1 MPATRTRASTEQ
13 AAEVLAEEV
22 KQVQEEVKEIV
33 ATPAPEEV
41 PAVPEAV
48 EEPVPSEPV
57 VPSDDS
63 VEHVPETNGSSNGNG
78 KANGV
83 DAVEEDEEEEEE
95 EVVDGKRK
103 SEVVGEGDAPDST
116 EVVKKQKVVEDP
128 VEEPVVPVVSEEPV
142 EASV

>member
-1 MPATRTRASTEQ
+1 LVSHD
-13 AAEVLAEEV
+13 VLL
-22 KQVQEEVKEIV
+22 Q
-33 ATPAPEEV
+33 EEV

-48 EEPVPSEPV
+48 EEPVASEPV

-78 KANGV
+78 NANGV
-83 DAVEEDEEEEEE
+83 DVVEEEEEE
-95 EVVDGKRK
+95 QVVDGKRK

-116 EVVKKQKVVEDP
+116 EVVKKQKVVEDA
-128 VEEPVVPVVSEEPV
+128 VEEPVVPVVPEEPV

>member
-63 VEHVPETNGSSNGNG
+63 VEHVPETNGNGNG
-78 KANGV
+78 NGNANGV
-83 DAVEEDEEEEEE
+83 DVVEEEEEEE